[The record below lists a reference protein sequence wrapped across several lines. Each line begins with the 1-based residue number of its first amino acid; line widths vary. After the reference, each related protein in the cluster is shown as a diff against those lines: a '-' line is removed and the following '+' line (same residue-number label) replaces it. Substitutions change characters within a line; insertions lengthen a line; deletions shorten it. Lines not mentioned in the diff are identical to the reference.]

1 MPVKQHSLYEQVVD
15 VTMEYLGPAADRF
28 ITRQIKTHIG
38 KEPEDLT
45 EDDLEKLVD
54 WIKLAIALLTEDSKM
69 VDDFSTSLL
78 QLSKKRMRHDKAR

>member
-1 MPVKQHSLYEQVVD
+1 MSSTKQSLYEQVVN
-15 VTMEYLGPAADRF
+15 VTMEYLGPAAERF

-54 WIKLAIALLTEDSKM
+54 WIKLAIALLTEDTEM
-69 VDDFSTSLL
+69 VDDFSKSLL
-78 QLSKKRMRHDKAR
+78 QLSKKRISHENTR

>member
-1 MPVKQHSLYEQVVD
+1 MSSTKQSLYEQVVD
-15 VTMEYLGPAADRF
+15 VTMEYLGPADERF

-54 WIKLAIALLTEDSKM
+54 WIKLAIALLTEDTEM
-69 VDDFSTSLL
+69 VDDFSKSLL
-78 QLSKKRMRHDKAR
+78 QLSKKRISHENTR

>member
-1 MPVKQHSLYEQVVD
+1 MSVKQHTLYEQVVD
-15 VTMEYLGPAADRF
+15 VTMEYLGPAAERF

-69 VDDFSTSLL
+69 VDDFSKSLL
-78 QLSKKRMRHDKAR
+78 QLSKKRMGHEKAR

>member
-1 MPVKQHSLYEQVVD
+1 MPAKQPNLYEQVVN
-15 VTMEYLGPAADRF
+15 VTMEYLGPATERF

-54 WIKLAIALLTEDSKM
+54 WIKLAIALLTEDNKM
-69 VDDFSTSLL
+69 VDDFSRSLL
-78 QLSKKRMRHDKAR
+78 ELSKTHAKNEKTR

>member
-1 MPVKQHSLYEQVVD
+1 MSSTKQSLYEQVVD
-15 VTMEYLGPAADRF
+15 VTMEYLGPAAERF

-54 WIKLAIALLTEDSKM
+54 WIKLAIALLTEDTEM
-69 VDDFSTSLL
+69 VDDFSKSLL
-78 QLSKKRMRHDKAR
+78 QLSKKRISHENTR